1 MLEIVG
7 EKGSIIIPDFVLP
20 FNSEPFWIPQNP
32 YNEKSEYQIRDFN
45 GQITSHE
52 IPECL
57 QVVELVRTF
66 VKDYEA
72 HKSGKPVSQN
82 WGQMTVA
89 TQTVLDAIYD
99 SSKNN
104 TTVSL

>member
-66 VKDYEA
+66 VRTMKHTRVA
-72 HKSGKPVSQN
+72 SQFHKIGDK
-82 WGQMTVA
+82 
-89 TQTVLDAIYD
+89 
-99 SSKNN
+99 
-104 TTVSL
+104 